1 MRKNKSTVYKR
12 IFIMNTI
19 MVIFLIVSLDIYFV
33 KNIVRNVKEMQFY
46 INEKVVNDVNEE
58 LNKIYDHSN
67 NLVNDIYIDELIIRD
82 IIDFLNMDTITY
94 LKYKIDKLS
103 NSDSYY
109 YKGIENFTK
118 LSFLENDNLKE
129 ITFVSFNRNE
139 QSTFNRLNQIA
150 VKK

>member
-19 MVIFLIVSLDIYFV
+19 MVVFLIVSLDIYFV

-67 NLVNDIYIDELIIRD
+67 NLVNDIDIDELII
-82 IIDFLNMDTITY
+82 
-94 LKYKIDKLS
+94 
-103 NSDSYY
+103 
-109 YKGIENFTK
+109 
-118 LSFLENDNLKE
+118 
-129 ITFVSFNRNE
+129 
-139 QSTFNRLNQIA
+139 
-150 VKK
+150 